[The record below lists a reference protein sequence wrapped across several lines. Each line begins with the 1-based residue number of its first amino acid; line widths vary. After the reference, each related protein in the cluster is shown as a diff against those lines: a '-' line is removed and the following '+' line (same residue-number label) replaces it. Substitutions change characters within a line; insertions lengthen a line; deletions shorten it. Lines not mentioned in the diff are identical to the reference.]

1 MISNKIPTRFAS
13 AERTDPKSLLGQNQH
28 FSNFDLLCQIL
39 DSVPNGVVILNA
51 ERQIVFLNQTML
63 TFSGLTS
70 KEEALGMRIG
80 EAIGCRHAF
89 EDVGGCGTTD
99 ACRSCGAIHAILI
112 AQKNIGNT
120 RECRIAR
127 GEDEQF
133 GALDLRVTATPL
145 QVNGE
150 HLTIFS
156 MIDIADEKRRQ
167 VLERI
172 FFHDLRNTATIIH
185 GAVELLQYQVEEV
198 PASRMLNQASR
209 KLIDEID
216 TQQQLLAAE
225 NGRLELNLCDILSLP
240 LLEELTG
247 FYETQAAN
255 RRCRIYI
262 DPAAENFLFLTDEAV
277 LGRVLGNMIKN
288 AIEAC
293 AEDQTVTVG
302 CRQEGDTAVLWVH
315 NPAYMPP
322 HIQRQVFLRSFSTKS
337 TQRGLGTYS
346 MRLLS
351 EGFLKGKVYFVTD
364 QTAGTT
370 FTAVYPIRLEQTPV
384 RPEENSS
391 SKTVALGFRLPV
403 APQPPAAK
411 GAAHRS

>member
-1 MISNKIPTRFAS
+1 MISKIPTRFAS
-13 AERTDPKSLLGQNQH
+13 AERADPISLLGQNQY

-39 DSVPNGVVILNA
+39 DSVPNGVIILNA

-63 TFSGLTS
+63 AFSGLAT

-112 AQKNIGNT
+112 AQKDIGNT

-145 QVNGE
+145 QVNGDQ
-150 HLTIFS
+150 LTIFS

-185 GAVELLQYQVEEV
+185 GAVELLQYQAEEV

-225 NGRLELNLCDILSLP
+225 NGRLELNLADMLTLP

-255 RRCRIYI
+255 RHCQIVI
-262 DPAAENFLFLTDEAV
+262 DPAAENLLFLTDEAV
-277 LGRVLGNMIKN
+277 VGRVLGNMIKN

-302 CRQEGDTAVLWVH
+302 CRKEGDTAVFWVH

-322 HIQRQVFLRSFSTKS
+322 HIQRQVFLRSFSTKG

-351 EGFLKGKVYFVTD
+351 EGFLKGKVQFVTD

-370 FTAVYPIRLEQTPV
+370 FTAVYPIRLDLTPV
-384 RPEENSS
+384 RSEENSS
-391 SKTVALGFRLPV
+391 SQTIALGFRLPL
-403 APQPPAAK
+403 APRPPAAADA
-411 GAAHRS
+411 GRRS

>member
-1 MISNKIPTRFAS
+1 MG
-13 AERTDPKSLLGQNQH
+13 LLGQNQY

-39 DSVPNGVVILNA
+39 DSVPNGVIILNA

-63 TFSGLTS
+63 AFSGLAT

-99 ACRSCGAIHAILI
+99 ACRSCGAIHAIMI
-112 AQKNIGNT
+112 AQKEVSNT

-145 QVNGE
+145 QVNGDQ
-150 HLTIFS
+150 LTIFS

-185 GAVELLQYQVEEV
+185 GAVELLQYQMEEV

-225 NGRLELNLCDILSLP
+225 NGRLELNLCDTLSLP
-240 LLEELTG
+240 LLEQLSD
-247 FYETQAAN
+247 FYETQAAY
-255 RRCRIYI
+255 RRCHLHI
-262 DPAAENFLFLTDEAV
+262 DSAAENFLFMTDEAV
-277 LGRVLGNMIKN
+277 VGRVLGNMVKN
-288 AIEAC
+288 ALEAC
-293 AEDQTVTVG
+293 AESQTVTLG
-302 CRQEGDTAVLWVH
+302 CRQEGDTAVFWVH
-315 NPAYMPP
+315 NPTFMPP
-322 HIQRQVFLRSFSTKS
+322 HIQRQVFLRSFSTKG

-351 EGFLKGKVYFVTD
+351 ERFLKGKVYFVTD

-370 FTAVYPIRLEQTPV
+370 FTAVYPIRLEQTLS
-384 RPEENSS
+384 RQEGNSS
-391 SKTVALGFRLPV
+391 SEIALGFRLPV